1 MFLKHKD
8 TKTLIEILTIQ
19 DLYDPF
25 CPEIMGQIHAG
36 EELQDPTNFMKSELI
51 FPSGESLPCC
61 WLDPHYL
68 ETQTQ
73 THAVI
78 V

>member
-1 MFLKHKD
+1 MFLKHKQMN
-8 TKTLIEILTIQ
+8 TLIEILNIQ

-25 CPEIMGQIHAG
+25 CREIMGQSHAG
-36 EELQDPTNFMKSELI
+36 EELQDPAYFMKSELM

-68 ETQTQ
+68 ESQSPS
-73 THAVI
+73 HALSV
-78 V
+78 